1 MYTPSP
7 SSFTVVGTRIPN
19 NNNHASPS
27 VAIYNTATP
36 QNIPAYLSNPSI
48 TTVAQ
53 ESLNLNNYAQLLNL
67 TQRNV
72 CKDLSSLRLNELSL
86 KQCKD
91 TVAKIQAILPSLQSF
106 ASIPD
111 YNYQHLA
118 MSARLDMMKLHRLI
132 TGVHQREKALQEHYQ
147 RLDCSVKGYLDA
159 GFTAMID
166 GMLEKNTAENVI
178 INNALA
184 VLKNVIKRSPYDA
197 VQEEENAKIMNLI
210 RGMVL
215 HRRACI
221 AAKKP
226 H

>member
-1 MYTPSP
+1 MQGT
-7 SSFTVVGTRIPN
+7 SSSTFVVVGSRIPN
-19 NNNHASPS
+19 NNNAGPP
-27 VAIYNTATP
+27 VAIYNTAAP

-53 ESLNLNNYAQLLNL
+53 EALNLNNYAQLLDASKLNI
-67 TQRNV
+67 
-72 CKDLSSLRLNELSL
+72 CKELSALRLNELSL

-91 TVAKIQAILPSLQSF
+91 TVAKIQAILPTLQSF

-111 YNYQHLA
+111 YNYMHLA

-147 RLDCSVKGYLDA
+147 RLDCSVKGYLNA

-166 GMLEKNTAENVI
+166 GMLEKNTADKLI
-178 INNALA
+178 IDNALS

-215 HRRACI
+215 HRRACL